1 MELIET
7 KDGHDCGVD
16 SGSILHFSDLGP
28 ESKFY
33 EKMDPGHF
41 LISKEAGVC
50 LAIS

>member
-1 MELIET
+1 MAMIAESTLAVFCI
-7 KDGHDCGVD
+7 
-16 SGSILHFSDLGP
+16 FSDLGP